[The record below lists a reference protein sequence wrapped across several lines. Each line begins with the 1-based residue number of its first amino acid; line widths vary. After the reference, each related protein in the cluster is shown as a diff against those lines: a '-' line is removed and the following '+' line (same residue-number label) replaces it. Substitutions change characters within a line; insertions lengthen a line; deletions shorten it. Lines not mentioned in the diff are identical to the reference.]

1 MFDLNITREVPK
13 INNALVID
21 VPKEE
26 GTIQLTLEVA
36 LQLGDDVVR
45 TIAMDSTDGVQR
57 GMDVQA
63 KKLVYLLVTKH

>member
-1 MFDLNITREVPK
+1 MGPVIDVRFEHNEVPK

-36 LQLGDDVVR
+36 L
-45 TIAMDSTDGVQR
+45 TIRRRRCSYNCDGFN
-57 GMDVQA
+57 
-63 KKLVYLLVTKH
+63 

>member
-1 MFDLNITREVPK
+1 MAVRSIMGPVIDVRFEHNEVPK

-36 LQLGDDVVR
+36 LQLGDGILS
-45 TIAMDSTDGVQR
+45 TIAMDSTDSIKEAW
-57 GMDVQA
+57 M
-63 KKLVYLLVTKH
+63 